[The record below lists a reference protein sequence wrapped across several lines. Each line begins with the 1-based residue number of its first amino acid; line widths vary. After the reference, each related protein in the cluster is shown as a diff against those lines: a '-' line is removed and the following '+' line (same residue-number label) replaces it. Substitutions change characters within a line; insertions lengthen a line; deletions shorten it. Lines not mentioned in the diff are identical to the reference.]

1 MGYYIAKRE
10 AAGKPVPAEEEKMG
24 RLEGKTALVTGGSE
38 GIGRAT
44 ALLFSGEGAKV
55 GIMSRTAGKLDEVVS
70 ENPGPGEIRAY
81 PGDVSNEDD
90 VKRAV
95 SDFYGDFGR
104 IDVLFNNA
112 GILEGGTVVTT
123 PDDVWD
129 RTIDINVKGVFL
141 MSKHVVPL
149 MAKHGGGAIINNSS
163 VLGMV
168 GMEGCV
174 AYNASKGAVRQI
186 TRSMALDHA
195 KDNIRTNSVC
205 PGYIK
210 TKMDPEFMGNPP
222 DAEVQLDKIAA
233 DMIPLVRRAEP
244 EEVAH
249 SVLYLASEEARYVTG
264 SDLVIDGGWTTL

>member
-1 MGYYIAKRE
+1 M
-10 AAGKPVPAEEEKMG
+10 
-24 RLEGKTALVTGGSE
+24 RLDGKTALITGGGE

-44 ALLFSGEGAKV
+44 ALLFCREGARV
-55 GIMSRTAGKLDEVVS
+55 GIMGRTKSKLDDVAAEAQ
-70 ENPGPGEIRAY
+70 GPGEIVALQ
-81 PGDVSNEDD
+81 GDVSVEGD
-90 VKRAV
+90 VKRV
-95 SDFYGDFGR
+95 VEDFYDKFGR
-104 IDVLFNNA
+104 IDILFNNA

-123 PDDVWD
+123 TTDVWD

-141 MSKHVVPL
+141 VSKYVVPL
-149 MAKHGGGAIINNSS
+149 MAKGGGGSVINNSS

-168 GMEGCV
+168 GMENCV

-195 KDNIRTNSVC
+195 KDNIRVNSVC

-222 DAEVQLDKIAA
+222 DAEEQLDKIAA
-233 DMIPLVRRAEP
+233 DMIPLVRRAEAV
-244 EEVAH
+244 EVGHA
-249 SVLYLASEEARYVTG
+249 VLYLASDEARYVTG

>member
-1 MGYYIAKRE
+1 M
-10 AAGKPVPAEEEKMG
+10 
-24 RLEGKTALVTGGSE
+24 RLEGKTALITGGGE

-44 ALLFSGEGAKV
+44 ALLFSSEGARV
-55 GIMSRTAGKLDEVVS
+55 GIMGRTKKKLDSVVS
-70 ENPGPGEIRAY
+70 ESNGPGEIV
-81 PGDVSNEDD
+81 PLHGDVSLERD

-95 SDFYGDFGR
+95 DEFYKRFGK
-104 IDVLFNNA
+104 IDILFNNA

-123 PDDVWD
+123 SMEVWD

-141 MSKHVVPL
+141 MSKYVVPL
-149 MAKHGGGAIINNSS
+149 MAKHGGGSIINNSS

-168 GMEGCV
+168 GMENCV

-195 KDNIRTNSVC
+195 KDNIRVNSVC

-210 TKMDPEFMGNPP
+210 TKMDVEFMGNPP
-222 DAEVQLDKIAA
+222 DAEEQLDKIAA
-233 DMIPLVRRAEP
+233 GMIPLVRRAEAV
-244 EEVAH
+244 EVGHA
-249 SVLYLASEEARYVTG
+249 VLYLASDDSRYVTG

>member
-1 MGYYIAKRE
+1 
-10 AAGKPVPAEEEKMG
+10 MG

-95 SDFYGDFGR
+95 AAFYADFGR

-163 VLGMV
+163 VLGIV

-222 DAEVQLDKIAA
+222 DAEEQLDKIAA